1 MRHIVATFAN
11 KDSQKDL
18 EVFLFSLSL
27 WHTTDLKVYIFT
39 DTLVTDVLES
49 DVIQTNKYNFPIIT
63 KNVLDK
69 YSSLTRKQM
78 ENIRGEQFATKWGDL
93 MGEKMNLLDWIFE
106 VEPIAAKV
114 GIYLLDADICFFG
127 PLPQVSAT
135 TQLALSPHYINNRST
150 TIFGKYNGGFIFT
163 RSPQLS
169 HAWRNATIF
178 RSRYFEQAALE
189 ELAED
194 FDAYE
199 FPLQVNYGWWRMF
212 QADVGVEE
220 QQRAFGGG
228 SGGRADALLVN
239 GEVLQSVHTHWTGSG
254 VDPVCCAFNKFIL
267 EKCQGLATPLE
278 KLVEYLQK
286 VSAIT

>member
-1 MRHIVATFAN
+1 MPRNIVATFAN

-27 WHTTDLKVYIFT
+27 WHSATDLKVYIFT
-39 DTLVTDVLES
+39 DTPVGELVKTS
-49 DVIQTNKYNFPIIT
+49 YTQYNFPIIT

-78 ENIRGEQFATKWGDL
+78 ERTRGEHFATKWGDL

-106 VEPIAAKV
+106 VEPIASKV

-127 PLPQVSAT
+127 ALPQVPPT
-135 TQLALSPHYINNRST
+135 TTLALSPHFINNRST
-150 TIFGKYNGGFIFT
+150 TLFGKYNGGFLFT
-163 RSPQLS
+163 RSPQVS
-169 HAWRNATIF
+169 RVWRNATIF

-189 ELAED
+189 ELAEE

-212 QADVGVEE
+212 QANVGAEE
-220 QQRAFGGG
+220 QQRAF
-228 SGGRADALLVN
+228 SGGCGGLLLN
-239 GEVLQSVHTHWTGSG
+239 GEALQSVHTHWTGSG
-254 VDPVCCAFNKFIL
+254 ADPVCCAFNKFIL
-267 EKCQGLATPLE
+267 DKCHRLKSRNTNLE

-286 VSAIT
+286 VGDIR